1 MNDNSYTVFNAMVD
15 IVASPGKALDEIK
28 QHTSW
33 LWWPLLISI
42 LMGCGLMAYYF
53 NWVDFP
59 WLIEETIRQVPPENR
74 AESAEA
80 IRSFMKPSVSMWT
93 TIAAIVIMTLV
104 IYAIQSVYL
113 HLANKL
119 ITGAEIG
126 YGQWFSFSTWT
137 AFVGVFGA
145 LAAFVMLF
153 MSDTNQ
159 VSQQSLQVV
168 SLNALLIH
176 AKAGDPWFTWAS
188 SLTLINFWTLFLM
201 SIGYA
206 RWTGASIVKSSIIAC
221 LPWVLI
227 FGIWALTI

>member
-1 MNDNSYTVFNAMVD
+1 MSENSYTVFNAMTD

-28 QHTSW
+28 HHTSW

-42 LMGCGLMAYYF
+42 LLGCGLMAYYY
-53 NWVDFP
+53 NWVDFE
-59 WLIEETIRQVPPENR
+59 WLVEETIRQVPAEYR
-74 AESAEA
+74 AERADA
-80 IRSFMKPSVSMWT
+80 IRSFMSPSVSMWT

-145 LAAFVMLF
+145 LAAFVLLL

-159 VSQQSLQVV
+159 VPQQDLQVL
-168 SLNALLIH
+168 SLNSLLFH
-176 AKAGDPWFTWAS
+176 AQAGDPWFTWAS
-188 SLTLINFWTLFLM
+188 SLSLIHFWTLFLM

-206 RWTGASIVKSSIIAC
+206 RWTGASLMKSSIIAC

>member
-1 MNDNSYTVFNAMVD
+1 MTGNSYSVFNAMAD

-33 LWWPLLISI
+33 LWWPLLINI
-42 LMGCGLMAYYF
+42 LLACGLMVYYF

-59 WLIEETIRQVPPENR
+59 WLVEETIRGVPAENR

-80 IRSFMKPSVSMWT
+80 IRNFMQPGRSMWT
-93 TIAAIVIMTLV
+93 AVIAIVIISFL
-104 IYAIQSVYL
+104 IYAIQAVYL

-119 ITGAEIG
+119 VTGAEIR
-126 YGQWFSFSTWT
+126 YGQWFSFSVWT
-137 AFVGVFGA
+137 AFVGVFGT
-145 LAAFVMLF
+145 LAAFITVF
-153 MSDTNQ
+153 MDGTHQ
-159 VSQQSLQVV
+159 LSQQGLQVL
-168 SLNALLIH
+168 SLNSLLIH
-176 AKAGDPWFTWAS
+176 AAPGDPWFTWAS

-201 SIGYA
+201 SIGFA
-206 RWTGASIVKSSIIAC
+206 RWTGASIMKSSIIAC